1 MQTQTY
7 GTKHCTHALSTFSQR
22 EALTEHVDSEDM
34 LNECGGTRVSGTRVE
49 LWFDPSQ
56 WLGYEWASE
65 DNPYSDDACAPA
77 KPCSLHSPGPRHKCQ
92 GDSSAKRH
100 RRTNENYAKPLTP
113 AGVRGPSFRAREFS
127 PRKPSHR
134 KGRRDDPMRSETR
147 PPACLYQSSGVSAR
161 PQRDRRKRPGA
172 RRHTRSGVCEALSL
186 PPAAPW
192 INKETS
198 SATDAAGSD
207 VPGLPKRSLAHLVIM
222 R

>member
-100 RRTNENYAKPLTP
+100 RRTNEKL
-113 AGVRGPSFRAREFS
+113 
-127 PRKPSHR
+127 RK
-134 KGRRDDPMRSETR
+134 TT
-147 PPACLYQSSGVSAR
+147 
-161 PQRDRRKRPGA
+161 
-172 RRHTRSGVCEALSL
+172 HTRWRERAQLPCPGVLSKKTLAQKRKTGRPNAFRNAAARL
-186 PPAAPW
+186 PVPVIRSFGTSSKGSA
-192 INKETS
+192 ETS
-198 SATDAAGSD
+198 GRATPHPQWCMRGALITPSGSLD
-207 VPGLPKRSLAHLVIM
+207 K
-222 R
+222 

>member
-1 MQTQTY
+1 M
-7 GTKHCTHALSTFSQR
+7 
-22 EALTEHVDSEDM
+22 
-34 LNECGGTRVSGTRVE
+34 SGTRVE
-49 LWFDPSQ
+49 LLFDPSQ

-65 DNPYSDDACAPA
+65 DNPCSDNACAST

-100 RRTNENYAKPLTP
+100 RRTNENYAKPLAP
-113 AGVRGPSFRAREFS
+113 AGARGAQLPCPGILSKKTLAQ
-127 PRKPSHR
+127 

-172 RRHTRSGVCEALSL
+172 QRHTRSGVCEALSL

-192 INKETS
+192 IIEKHS